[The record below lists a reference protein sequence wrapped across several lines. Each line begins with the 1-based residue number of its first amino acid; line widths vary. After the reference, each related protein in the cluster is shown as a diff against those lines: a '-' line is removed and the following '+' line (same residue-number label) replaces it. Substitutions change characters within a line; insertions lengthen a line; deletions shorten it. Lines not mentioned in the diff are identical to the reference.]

1 MTDLLQICP
10 HDSMPFGGL
19 CQHYHAAAGKLGLGI
34 TTVFLG
40 PPASQPF
47 DFAEYRGLSDL
58 ADVAALASAMQSY
71 NDTHWRLILCHRYR
85 SYKAVL
91 ARGLKGDAIVAIAHE
106 YGMLDRWQR
115 RVERALRGR
124 HVHFAGVAPAVAA
137 ELSKTPLVLPNV
149 LDTETAVR
157 ALRSRAEAR
166 KLLGLDPNQI
176 TVGVIGRLH
185 YKKRPL
191 LAVEAFKLFQKTHPD
206 ARLVFLGDG
215 PMKSE
220 LMAELPGGDYLGNV
234 PDAASLVTAF
244 DVMLHTGNVDAFG
257 MVVLEALFA
266 GVPVVAPRG
275 QGPEYILGELGHY
288 PTDDTPEGFA
298 QGLNQALTLDASQL
312 LANGRRRVA
321 AEFSIDRLAQRLTAL
336 LTP

>member
-1 MTDLLQICP
+1 MTDILQICP
-10 HDSMPFGGL
+10 HDGMPFGRL
-19 CQHYHAAAGKLGLGI
+19 CQHYHAAAGKLGLDL

-40 PPASQPF
+40 PPAGEPF
-47 DFAEYRGLSDL
+47 DFAEYRGLSELSDG
-58 ADVAALASAMQSY
+58 AALASAMQSY
-71 NDTHWRLILCHRYR
+71 TDTHWRLVLCHRYR

-91 ARGLKGDAIVAIAHE
+91 VSGLKGDAIIAIAHE

-115 RVERALRGR
+115 RLERALRGR
-124 HVHFAGVAPAVAA
+124 QVRFAGVAPAVAA
-137 ELSKTPLVLPNV
+137 ELSKKPLVLPNV
-149 LDTETAVR
+149 LDTEKATR
-157 ALRSRAEAR
+157 GLRSRAEAR
-166 KLLGLDPNQI
+166 ELLGLDPNQI
-176 TVGVIGRLH
+176 IVGVIGRLH

-191 LAVEAFKLFQKTHPD
+191 LAVEAFKQFQKVHRD

-220 LMAELPGGDYLGNV
+220 LVAELPDGAYPGNV
-234 PDAASLVTAF
+234 PDAASLLSAF

-275 QGPEYILGELGHY
+275 QGPEYILGELGYY
-288 PTDDTPEGFA
+288 PIEDTPGAFA
-298 QGLNQALTLDASQL
+298 QGLSQALTFDASRL
-312 LANGRRRVA
+312 LADGRTRVA
-321 AEFSIDRLAQRLTAL
+321 AEFSIDRLAERLTTF